1 MEPTALALLHSPLTS
16 AAAWGRLPGLLADAA
31 GEAVHVVAVDDDR
44 QPPYATRYVAAA
56 ARQLAAAVRPGE
68 PLLLVAHSGA
78 GPLLPQLAFARRAA
92 HGPVRGYVF
101 LDAALP
107 RPGGLGGTGGPGGP
121 GGTASR
127 LDLLAADD
135 ADLATA
141 WRAVL
146 EAGGTVPTWAD
157 ADLADDVP
165 DPADR
170 ARLLAGLRPRPL
182 AYFTEPVPFP
192 GDWPDA
198 PCGFLRTS
206 AGYDWSARVAAG
218 RGWPVESVDA
228 GHFAAL
234 AAPELTAQALT
245 RLLSRM

>member
-16 AAAWGRLPGLLADAA
+16 AAAWGRLPDLLDVA
-31 GEAVHVVAVDDDR
+31 GPVYVVDVDDDLR
-44 QPPYATRYVAAA
+44 PPYATRYVAAA

-68 PLLLVAHSGA
+68 PVLLVAHSGA
-78 GPLLPQLAFARRAA
+78 GPLLPQLAYARRAA

-107 RPGGLGGTGGPGGP
+107 RPGG
-121 GGTASR
+121 TASR
-127 LDLLAADD
+127 LDLLAAED
-135 ADLATA
+135 AGLASA

-146 EAGGTVPTWAD
+146 ESGRTVPSWAD
-157 ADLADDVP
+157 ADLVDDVP

-170 ARLLAGLRPRPL
+170 ARLLAGLRSRPL

-206 AGYDWSARVAAG
+206 AGYDWSARVAAS
-218 RGWPVESVDA
+218 RSWPVESVDA

-234 AAPELTAQALT
+234 AAPELTARALT

>member
-1 MEPTALALLHSPLTS
+1 MEPTAVALLHSPLTS
-16 AAAWGRLPGLLADAA
+16 AAAWGRLPDLLGAGLGA
-31 GEAVHVVAVDDDR
+31 GTAVPVHVVDVDDDQ

-78 GPLLPQLAFARRAA
+78 GPLLPQLAYARRAV

-107 RPGGLGGTGGPGGP
+107 RPGG
-121 GGTASR
+121 TASR
-127 LDLLAADD
+127 LDLLAAED

-146 EAGGTVPTWAD
+146 EAGGTVPSWVD
-157 ADLADDVP
+157 ADLVDNVP

-170 ARLLAGLRPRPL
+170 ARLLVGLRPRPL

-234 AAPELTAQALT
+234 AAPELTAQALA